1 MLKGKKFTAAEKHFQ
16 DKEVALRQEMRKT
29 IEWSEEIINVNNQ
42 LYKENRQLKKDFDEL
57 KEKYSK
63 LLEYSNMTEEDIKTA
78 LHKDK
83 VMDQFGSLMGV
94 MGQGLGRYL

>member
-1 MLKGKKFTAAEKHFQ
+1 MGKGKKFTAAEKHFQ
-16 DKEVALRQEMRKT
+16 DKEVTLRQEMRKT

-42 LYKENRQLKKDFDEL
+42 LTKENKQMKKDFDEL

-78 LHKDK
+78 LRKDK
-83 VMDQFGSLMGV
+83 GMDQFGSLMGV
-94 MGQGLGRYL
+94 MGQDIGRYL